1 MGVTGAARRAERHAG
16 VALACLVAL
25 IAAWA
30 VLVFMRDHAFTLY
43 DDAYIY
49 LRYVQS
55 LRHGC
60 GLRFN
65 CQDAPVEGFTS
76 PLYLAILTAGS
87 FVTPRLVYLTQ
98 VVGAVAMI
106 ATIGAA
112 AYAAAHAAFGYTD
125 WRLRAALALGVAAVL
140 GLDHHVLVNC
150 VIGLEEPV
158 AALAVTAA
166 WIAVFAD
173 RRLAAFGLVLVAVV
187 VRPEGVLLAA
197 FLPVLPWA
205 RRPRVVGGLVAAL
218 CAVTLARWSL
228 FHDFVPN
235 TYWAKAGG
243 TAKHFAL
250 GVDYLVMLVRDEFPL
265 VVLAPLAL
273 IVKDTR
279 PAVTYALLV
288 TTAWFAFFL
297 RSGGDVFR
305 FGRLAFPLVPVLTV
319 LALRGVAE
327 TARLVAF
334 RLGRTVMAPW
344 ISLFAVALVSATVA
358 SRASSTHWL
367 APVHEDPVVLQ
378 WSALGRYLKEKR
390 PGATVATVPIG
401 AISYFSH
408 LRVIDL
414 LGLTTPAVAKSGNTL
429 PPELVTRAWL
439 GHERHNTAWVL
450 DQRPDLVITTK
461 FRTTPWATL
470 DEAEAGFYA
479 DWLVLRAIKAGIAP
493 YHVTDLPVTPSLH
506 FLAFER
512 DGEPETP
519 PQYPHL

>member
-1 MGVTGAARRAERHAG
+1 
-16 VALACLVAL
+16 
-25 IAAWA
+25 
-30 VLVFMRDHAFTLY
+30 MRDHAFTLY

-55 LRHGC
+55 LREGC

-76 PLYLAILTAGS
+76 PLYLALLTAGS

-112 AYAAAHAAFGYTD
+112 AYAAAHVAFGATD

-150 VIGLEEPV
+150 VIGLEEPL
-158 AALAVTAA
+158 AALVVTAA
-166 WIAVFAD
+166 WIAVVAD
-173 RRLAAFGLVLVAVV
+173 RRTVAFGLVVLAAVA
-187 VRPEGVLLAA
+187 RPEGVLLAVL
-197 FLPVLPWA
+197 LPVLPWA

-218 CAVTLARWSL
+218 GAVTLVRWGL

-243 TAKHFAL
+243 TTKHFAL

-265 VVLAPLAL
+265 VTLAPLAL
-273 IVKDTR
+273 LVKDTR
-279 PAVTYALLV
+279 PAVAYALLV
-288 TTAWFAFFL
+288 TAAWFAFFL

-305 FGRLAFPLVPVLTV
+305 FGRLAFPLVPLLTV
-319 LALRGVAE
+319 LALRGIAEAARRVAVYSR
-327 TARLVAF
+327 AA
-334 RLGRTVMAPW
+334 MAP
-344 ISLFAVALVSATVA
+344 SFSALAVALVSAAVVA
-358 SRASSTHWL
+358 RVSSHRL
-367 APVHEDPVVLQ
+367 APVHGDPLVMQ
-378 WSALGRYLKEKR
+378 WSALGRYLREKR

-401 AISYFSH
+401 AISYFSR

-414 LGLTTPAVAKSGNTL
+414 LGLTTPAVAKAGNTL
-429 PPELVTRAWL
+429 PPELLTRGWL

-461 FRTTPWATL
+461 FRARPWATL

-479 DWLVLRAIKAGIAP
+479 DWLVLRAIKAGVAP

-512 DGEPETP
+512 DDEAEGPTE
-519 PQYPHL
+519 